1 MRDCYYE
8 RNAGIADFEERD
20 SGNNHFKWTENRDV
34 RWRECMKKLIFS
46 VYEKHQARRLTSI
59 QGAVGLV
66 SETLQPLRGNESS
79 MRGGVVSLSI
89 ILRVT
94 CYLRLLRQS
103 KCLTDLKTFSKS
115 QNYDTRNLLSCLALD
130 GENIRSIVH
139 QKDKLFTV
147 LDYARNFGSATKEG
161 LTRGTNWAACYFS
174 NSNSWCPLLEC
185 AMILSAIPVI

>member
-1 MRDCYYE
+1 M
-8 RNAGIADFEERD
+8 
-20 SGNNHFKWTENRDV
+20 
-34 RWRECMKKLIFS
+34 IFS

-103 KCLTDLKTFSKS
+103 KCLTDLETFSKS

>member
-1 MRDCYYE
+1 MRSTRRADSLAFKGRSGWSVKLFNNC
-8 RNAGIADFEERD
+8 AG
-20 SGNNHFKWTENRDV
+20 
-34 RWRECMKKLIFS
+34 M
-46 VYEKHQARRLTSI
+46 
-59 QGAVGLV
+59 
-66 SETLQPLRGNESS
+66 
-79 MRGGVVSLSI
+79 
-89 ILRVT
+89 
-94 CYLRLLRQS
+94 LRQS

-115 QNYDTRNLLSCLALD
+115 QNYDTRNLLSCLALN

-147 LDYARNFGSATKEG
+147 LDYARNFGKATKEG